1 MPPALLL
8 IAQLVLG
15 AGFGILGFLLAPA
28 LAASIMVQ
36 MLYMR
41 DVLGEQVK

>member
-1 MPPALLL
+1 VVQSLEGYVISPYIQERVISMP
-8 IAQLVLG
+8 
-15 AGFGILGFLLAPA
+15 PA